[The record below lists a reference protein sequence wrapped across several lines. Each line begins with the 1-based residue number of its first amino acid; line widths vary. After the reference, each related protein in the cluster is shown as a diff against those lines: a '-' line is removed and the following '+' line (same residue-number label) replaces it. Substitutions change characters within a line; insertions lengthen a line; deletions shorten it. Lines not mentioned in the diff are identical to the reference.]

1 MLAVGNKDLFNYSL
15 YINLEH
21 RADRLAH
28 VVSEMQKMG
37 INASRFNA
45 IKTTDGAVGCS
56 MSHMKCVEQA
66 KASNVPYVFICED
79 DIQFLNPD
87 LFKTNLQKFLD
98 TGLPWDVII
107 VSGNVCPPYSTVGD
121 FAIKITNCQAATG
134 YIIANHYIDTML
146 ANFKEGVQHLLRDPQ
161 NKREFAVDMWWKRLQ
176 ASGNWYMI
184 VPPTVVQVEGFSDI
198 EKRFTDYKN
207 LMTDMRKEWLFRPSL
222 GIQPTQPQTQ
232 TQTPNNNFQFNSSR
246 QTELQHNSIER
257 SFDLGIKFRGNINGK
272 LMLQPK

>member
-1 MLAVGNKDLFNYSL
+1 MQSQSLFNYSL

-28 VVSEMQKMG
+28 VISEMQKMG

-56 MSHMKCVEQA
+56 MSHLKCVEQA
-66 KASNVPYVFICED
+66 KESGAPYVFICED
-79 DIQFLNPD
+79 DIQFLNPE

-107 VSGNVCPPYSTVGD
+107 VSGNACPPYTSIGD
-121 FAIKITNCQAATG
+121 FAVKVTNCQAATG
-134 YIIANHYIDTML
+134 YIIAEHYIDTML
-146 ANFKEGVQHLLRDPQ
+146 ANFKEGVQHLLRDPT

-176 ASGNWYMI
+176 PTGNWYMI

-198 EKRFTDYKN
+198 EKRFTDYKH
-207 LMTDMRKEWLFRPSL
+207 LMTDMTKEWLFRGAMFPQGQEPSNQ
-222 GIQPTQPQTQ
+222 GKPRIPEVRFSP
-232 TQTPNNNFQFNSSR
+232 SR
-246 QTELQHNSIER
+246 PAEIQHNNIER
-257 SFDLGIKFRGNINGK
+257 GFDLGIKFRGNINGK